1 MRIIIS
7 ILLLMASPVLA
18 LTPCVHEID
27 GKKFVCF
34 NETEAQQVLRVVVEF
49 PKLKEQLKIME
60 DMNFNL
66 KLQIDEQEE
75 MNQNLKKQIE
85 NYEKE
90 NVALQAKAAEGTRW
104 YNSKILWLSIGL
116 VVGSGIAVG
125 VAAAI
130 GR

>member
-1 MRIIIS
+1 MQIIVA
-7 ILLLMASPVLA
+7 ILMLMASPVLA
-18 LTPCVHEID
+18 LNPCVHEID

-34 NETEAQQVLRVVVEF
+34 NEMEAQQVLRIVVEF
-49 PKLKEQLKIME
+49 PKLQDQLKLLN
-60 DMNFNL
+60 DMNLNL
-66 KLQIDEQEE
+66 KLQVDEQNE
-75 MNQNLKKQIE
+75 MNDNLKKQIV

-90 NVALQAKAAEGTRW
+90 NVALQAKAAEGSRW

-125 VAAAI
+125 VAASI